1 MDARIHAGL
10 CCATALALWADQPP
24 PTHALILQDF
34 EKRVMDYTAV
44 RDRARSRLPRLKEGA
59 SPAQI
64 THHER
69 DLAAKIRVGRA
80 TAQPGDI
87 FTPEIVG
94 EFRRL
99 ITEAMKGR
107 EATLVH
113 QSLKRAEPVRLN
125 LQVNVMYPA
134 NTPLQ
139 STPPTLL
146 LYLPALPS
154 GLDYRVLGHDLILR
168 DAEANLIVDF
178 TTGVVP

>member
-1 MDARIHAGL
+1 
-10 CCATALALWADQPP
+10 
-24 PTHALILQDF
+24 
-34 EKRVMDYTAV
+34 
-44 RDRARSRLPRLKEGA
+44 LKDGA
-59 SPAQI
+59 SPAAI

-69 DLAAKIRVGRA
+69 ALAAKIRVERA
-80 TAQPGDI
+80 AARPGDI
-87 FTPEIVG
+87 FSPDIAS
-94 EFRRL
+94 EFQRL
-99 ITEAMKGR
+99 IGEAMKGH

-113 QSLKRAEPVRLN
+113 QSLEHAEPVRLN

-134 NTPLQ
+134 NVPLQ

-178 TTGVVP
+178 IIGAIP